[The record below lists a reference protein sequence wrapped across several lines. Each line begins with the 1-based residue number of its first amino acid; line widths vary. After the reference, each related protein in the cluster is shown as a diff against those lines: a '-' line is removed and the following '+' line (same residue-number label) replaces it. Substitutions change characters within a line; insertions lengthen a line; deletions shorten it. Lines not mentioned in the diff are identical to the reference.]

1 MATESDPKTDQ
12 VASVARS
19 AFCQLRLVAQL
30 HPYLDGDNLVSVVHA
45 LVTSKLD
52 YCNAL
57 YVGLPLKTVR
67 KLQLVQN
74 AAARL
79 ITGTSRFEHMKPILA
94 RLHWLP
100 ICFRAQFKVLV
111 LTYKAP

>member
-1 MATESDPKTDQ
+1 M
-12 VASVARS
+12 
-19 AFCQLRLVAQL
+19 AQL
-30 HPYLDGDNLVSVVHA
+30 CPYLDRDNLASVVRA

-74 AAARL
+74 AVARL
-79 ITGTSRFEHMKPILA
+79 ITEIRRFEYIRLTLA
-94 RLHWLP
+94 CLHWLP
-100 ICFRAQFKVLV
+100 VHFQARFKGLV
-111 LTYKAP
+111 LTNKALQLEKV